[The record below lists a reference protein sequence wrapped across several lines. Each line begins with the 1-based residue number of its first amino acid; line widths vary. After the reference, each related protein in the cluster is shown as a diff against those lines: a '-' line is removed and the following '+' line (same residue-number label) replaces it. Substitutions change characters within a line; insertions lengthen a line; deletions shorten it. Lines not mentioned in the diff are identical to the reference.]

1 MTAGEEGSVPY
12 NGEMTV
18 AKGAI
23 RRLLEQRGFGFIET
37 ESGHYIFFHCSDV
50 LHVPFETLREGQA
63 VEFTLVATR
72 QGPRARHVCVMGA
85 HAAPRG
91 DN

>member
-1 MTAGEEGSVPY
+1 MAQGT
-12 NGEMTV
+12 
-18 AKGAI
+18 I

-50 LHVPFETLREGQA
+50 LHVPFEVLQEGQM

-72 QGPRARHVCVMGA
+72 QGPRARHVCVMEA
-85 HAAPRG
+85 HSAPQG
-91 DN
+91 NNQ